1 MAFAN
6 YDGLNLRITLTR
18 PEKCAA
24 LRGDIVVPREQLLA
38 VQYAPVIW
46 DQMQHRITPMGV
58 GYRGQVMVGAAW
70 TPQGHDFCLL
80 SRGGPGLVIQLRDHQ
95 YDRILISLPDRALWA
110 LFHRL
115 RQATATGGAPGDS
128 ASGEPRAR

>member
-1 MAFAN
+1 MANAN

-24 LRGDIVVPREQLLA
+24 LRGDLVIPREQLRS

-70 TPQGHDFCLL
+70 TPQSHDFCLL
-80 SRGGPGLVIQLRDHQ
+80 SRGGPGLVINLSGNA
-95 YDRILISLPDRALWA
+95 YDRILISLPDSQLWA

-115 RQATATGGAPGDS
+115 RQATV
-128 ASGEPRAR
+128 SGEPGTG